1 MASLFGITDE
11 ASAIYF
17 SLVAIPFEALGFFF
31 SRGCWA
37 NAKVSYGDGP
47 ADTENVR

>member
-17 SLVAIPFEALGFFF
+17 PLVAIPFEALGFFF
-31 SRGCWA
+31 TWLLGER
-37 NAKVSYGDGP
+37 
-47 ADTENVR
+47 